1 MTMNRLSY
9 GTRSIQ
15 ISLLRLA
22 RAQAQGL
29 AEGKEFIVV
38 LGLDQSGMPG
48 IVLVAQVDQLVTARR
63 GPGVRGAKDCGAARP
78 ALGRGAVRCLEGADA
93 ACIGQVCGLAVQ
105 GVAVLPIGMDGVA
118 SVLQGF
124 E

>member
-1 MTMNRLSY
+1 MTMSRLSY

-15 ISLLRLA
+15 VSLLRLA
-22 RAQAQGL
+22 CAQAQGL
-29 AEGKEFIVV
+29 AEGKEFIGV
-38 LGLDQSGMPG
+38 LGLDQHGMPG
-48 IVLVAQVDQLVTARR
+48 IVLVVQVDPLVTAWR
-63 GPGVRGAKDCGAARP
+63 GPGVQGAQDGGAARS
-78 ALGRGAVRCLEGADA
+78 ALGRVAVRCLEGADA
-93 ACIGQVCGLAVQ
+93 ACIGEVCGLAVQ

>member
-15 ISLLRLA
+15 VSLLRLA

-38 LGLDQSGMPG
+38 LGLDQHGMPG
-48 IVLVAQVDQLVTARR
+48 VVLVIQVDQLVTAWC
-63 GPGVRGAKDCGAARP
+63 GPGVQGAQDCGAARP
-78 ALGRGAVRCLEGADA
+78 PLGGGAGRGLPGGAA
-93 ACIGQVCGLAVQ
+93 PRARPA
-105 GVAVLPIGMDGVA
+105 
-118 SVLQGF
+118 
-124 E
+124 

>member
-22 RAQAQGL
+22 RAQARGL

-38 LGLDQSGMPG
+38 LGLDQHGMPG
-48 IVLVAQVDQLVTARR
+48 IVLVVQVDQLVTARR
-63 GPGVRGAKDCGAARP
+63 APG
-78 ALGRGAVRCLEGADA
+78 GRGARDGGGARPPWGGVAVRGLDGADA

-105 GVAVLPIGMDGVA
+105 GVAVLPI
-118 SVLQGF
+118 
-124 E
+124 